1 MKSRDYAWS
10 TSIYLHI
17 TDIQLGPQAQEFI
30 EYLSSPSAQ
39 RVIQRAGFVDI
50 TPEVIPL
57 SSQGQRLALSVQTG
71 NTEQLIEL
79 QDLLKTLVGASR
91 LTTTLIL
98 EDDQRTLDARSN
110 SELVHLYRFLGSD
123 RHDFKEVLGLSGA
136 FEQSTLAETLDLV
149 SEKIGKGLINA
160 SGGIKSIQTL
170 SFTNSFPSTCDRNV
184 SNVPRIE
191 I

>member
-39 RVIQRAGFVDI
+39 RVIQRAGFVDL

-71 NTEQLIEL
+71 NTDQLIEL
-79 QDLLKTLVGASR
+79 QNLLKTIEGASR

-123 RHDFKEVLGLSGA
+123 RHDFKEVLVLGLSGA
-136 FEQSTLAETLDLV
+136 SEKNALIESLDLV

-170 SFTNSFPSTCDRNV
+170 SFTN
-184 SNVPRIE
+184 
-191 I
+191 

>member
-1 MKSRDYAWS
+1 M
-10 TSIYLHI
+10 
-17 TDIQLGPQAQEFI
+17 
-30 EYLSSPSAQ
+30 
-39 RVIQRAGFVDI
+39 IQRAGFVDL

-71 NTEQLIEL
+71 NADQLIEL
-79 QDLLKTLVGASR
+79 QNLLKTLVGASR

-98 EDDQRTLDARSN
+98 EDDQRTLDARSI

-123 RHDFKEVLGLSGA
+123 RHDFKEVLVLGLSGA
-136 FEQSTLAETLDLV
+136 SEKDALTETLDLV

-160 SGGIKSIQTL
+160 SGGIKSIQTR

-184 SNVPRIE
+184 SNRPHIE
-191 I
+191 IWAR